1 MKKDIKNL
9 NKFTSDFIVSSK
21 GQLDYPGMNTLIPNA
36 NGRITMKGVKQNVLG
51 IDDLGNKKIMK
62 PKGEYQFPGDS
73 VYEIPLKKKGGEF
86 KKGLVSN
93 PKKTKKSLAS
103 KKYSRSLSATNVLF
117 TENSLFKK
125 PKSRKNKV
133 YNPNAKYY
141 EKGGALL
148 TKKVTCKKCGWKWD
162 AEDGGNDITTCHE
175 CGGQG
180 LVHAQDGGN
189 TDAMTG
195 MMKARLAY
203 ANEFGNPAAERMINI
218 PDNPYQFDNGDTGTH
233 YMASMDN
240 YAVPQIQDENGV
252 LQLGDY
258 GPESNEAIRFDS
270 DEDANYFAEHY
281 KDVSPGFLNE
291 KQYGGLH
298 KFVDGGSSS
307 CSKDEVWDK
316 YSKKCVKVYTLA
328 NDKKFID
335 GVGNWAMHSNDPDK
349 ISFEYN
355 DQIKHYLYSGKYG
368 YDPVSGTLYPLK
380 KEQKTIADV
389 ETKKILA
396 KQENKATYT
405 QSIIDAG
412 FDPDTFGKS
421 KGTNVI
427 TGEKIYGDKS
437 QEDVNEINKEAINN
451 FVTEGHKKAILD
463 SPFNT
468 AAFFTP
474 SGIAAG
480 VMQGAAN
487 LVPDTYDF
495 GKDPSWSGAGAIAM
509 DALMMSPTFKNLG
522 KFLKVPKQLPGSPNS
537 FELFDLNN
545 VRKPSGSIG
554 NQGATP
560 ESANKILQSLGI
572 KVKGKIPNE
581 VSLKE
586 MVEHLKNNPKDA
598 LKYKK
603 FLENKPINVSE
614 LPGGEYQIN
623 DGHHRATLS
632 YYSGNENIP
641 AIIKNKGEYITQL
654 PGSPNVVSSVDDV
667 QKAGFL
673 NPLALID
680 RVTPRPPMIGTTFP
694 TGVLWDDPVNYS
706 PFNLIP
712 GYGRKLAE
720 PGFTKGMNSTNT
732 EITAYRKFGN
742 SLDDLINSKS
752 FKPEGGFR
760 MGAKQIQK
768 EGNWAEPGIANE
780 HYKGVFAA
788 GMNPRVEGTNIQLQ
802 HWPTRNGVVG
812 MTKQGNP
819 AIPITDPGLSF
830 HRRLPFSNRY
840 VPIDKQKLIDNKFQL
855 ATQLPHVQSLIE
867 KYGIAAAYALTFGYL
882 ANGKEGAI
890 ENLKTVNKYSI
901 DPIKNWSKKTWDE
914 LETTLNEKQYGGITK
929 FDDGGTVYTVKGSK
943 GYYKKVNGQ
952 WQVDW
957 NRSGKY
963 QPLSKGDVKARTAV
977 LNKMAKPAYDKD
989 YDEMVAYK
997 NLSTKD
1003 KINKFEPKK
1012 EATKEELKKVSERL
1026 GRDYKPE
1033 DTKLQSVNM
1042 VYPEKYII
1050 GPGGGLLNQGLKIGV
1065 GAIEK
1070 LAATK
1075 IPGLFGTTVGQA
1087 AGAGFAADALVNQF
1101 PGAISDIGKGEYE
1114 DAAEKALYGTL
1125 GLAGSGIGKG
1135 VVSGAKDLGKFLGT
1149 DSGVLSNAYKI
1160 NPYAFK
1166 PDPSKFYR
1174 QIGNAGLEDA
1184 VSSKIIRSAD
1194 QSTFPR
1200 PYFVEGKDFEKL
1212 YSTGSGAHGR
1222 PNVIFETPGITNEG
1236 LPFVSPANASADY
1249 TPWIANMAEV
1259 PLTEGRLLKQNWLK
1273 GYKEVPKQLPGSP
1286 NVVSSVDDVVK
1297 QPWQMEE
1304 LPGLHLQSTMEGEAI
1319 SKIVD
1324 KTGKINTEQAL
1335 AIIAKESGGADKV
1348 ALIKQGLGETIPKK
1362 IDFNDFRKITQEQL
1376 IPLERQF
1383 VDYASD
1389 YGINRLGYKEPE
1401 FITRNV
1407 NGKTIN
1413 ELTSDVIE
1421 NQTLVLSNK
1430 GKFGRGSSAHGNPEE
1445 TLGHVH
1451 FLRDSETPDV
1461 LTVTQIQS
1469 DAFQGTHRVMPKN
1482 IDEAFQKVNS
1492 LKEEG
1497 KEIKSM
1503 FGDGKES
1510 SNSVL
1515 ANYEKHLQLEEA
1527 SAKNFTQKQLLDK
1540 NHQERYLQELVDYA
1554 GKRGDVNKLRLPTSE
1569 TAAKVQGY
1577 SKVKIDDN
1585 SLLTSKEIDELKS
1598 LSEKYNK
1605 MPDDVSD
1612 DLWDNVYDPI
1622 RKRIEEINVKRAKE
1636 TNYSSEH
1643 QTILKKYSEQPKLIK
1658 KLFKQDAKTI
1668 TDNKGNTWY
1677 EFNIPEKFKKGK
1689 GEIKAFSTIGT
1700 GVLGLGLGAAQ
1711 YKQGGATNDYV
1722 ELDLTPEEIQKY
1734 IDGGYIV
1741 EEIN

>member
-86 KKGLVSN
+86 KKSLVSN

-180 LVHAQDGGN
+180 LVHAQKGGN
-189 TDAMTG
+189 TDAMNG

-203 ANEFGNPAAERMINI
+203 ANEFGNPAAERMINL

-270 DEDANYFAEHY
+270 DEDANYFAENY
-281 KDVSPGFLNE
+281 KDVSPGFINQ
-291 KQYGGLH
+291 KQYGGLN
-298 KFVDGGSSS
+298 KFVEGGSSS

-654 PGSPNVVSSVDDV
+654 PNSPNVVSSVDDV

-680 RVTPRPPMIGTTFP
+680 RVTPRFPAIPTTFP
-694 TGVLWDDPVNYS
+694 LGMEDDVVNWS
-706 PFNLIP
+706 PLNLIP
-712 GYGRKLAE
+712 GYGKKLAE
-720 PGFTKGMNSTNT
+720 PGFAYPINSGNT

-742 SLDDLINSKS
+742 SLDDLINSKT
-752 FKPEGGFR
+752 FRPQGGFR
-760 MGAKQIQK
+760 MGADQIK
-768 EGNWAEPGIANE
+768 NEGNWAEAGIANE
-780 HYKGVFAA
+780 NYKGVFAA

-802 HWPTRNGVVG
+802 NWNKRNGVVG

-901 DPIKNWSKKTWDE
+901 DPIKNWSKKAWDE

-1050 GPGGGLLNQGLKIGV
+1050 GPGGGLLNQGLKTGV

-1135 VVSGAKDLGKFLGT
+1135 IVSEVKGLGKFL
-1149 DSGVLSNAYKI
+1149 D
-1160 NPYAFK
+1160 
-1166 PDPSKFYR
+1166 
-1174 QIGNAGLEDA
+1174 
-1184 VSSKIIRSAD
+1184 
-1194 QSTFPR
+1194 
-1200 PYFVEGKDFEKL
+1200 
-1212 YSTGSGAHGR
+1212 
-1222 PNVIFETPGITNEG
+1222 
-1236 LPFVSPANASADY
+1236 
-1249 TPWIANMAEV
+1249 
-1259 PLTEGRLLKQNWLK
+1259 
-1273 GYKEVPKQLPGSP
+1273 YKEVPKQLPGSP
-1286 NVVSSVDDVVK
+1286 NIVNDVPKASYFTTLFPRFDIKNLKTKSGKDWIKKWYSDPDFIKKYKETGKIYPEHFQDEALETLSKYEDKNYIDLIKDKGLVTYI
-1297 QPWQMEE
+1297 EE
-1304 LPGLHLQSTMEGEAI
+1304 LPSTGLSYGTPNRIYVKNSAYY
-1319 SKIVD
+1319 
-1324 KTGKINTEQAL
+1324 
-1335 AIIAKESGGADKV
+1335 
-1348 ALIKQGLGETIPKK
+1348 P
-1362 IDFNDFRKITQEQL
+1362 FN
-1376 IPLERQF
+1376 
-1383 VDYASD
+1383 
-1389 YGINRLGYKEPE
+1389 
-1401 FITRNV
+1401 
-1407 NGKTIN
+1407 
-1413 ELTSDVIE
+1413 
-1421 NQTLVLSNK
+1421 
-1430 GKFGRGSSAHGNPEE
+1430 KF
-1445 TLGHVH
+1445 
-1451 FLRDSETPDV
+1451 
-1461 LTVTQIQS
+1461 
-1469 DAFQGTHRVMPKN
+1469 
-1482 IDEAFQKVNS
+1482 
-1492 LKEEG
+1492 
-1497 KEIKSM
+1497 
-1503 FGDGKES
+1503 GKES
-1510 SNSVL
+1510 TRVHELTHLLEKNGYFLSDADKSELLKPFIINGVSKDNGTFL
-1515 ANYEKHLQLEEA
+1515 QKLLLENKKDYYLHPSEIHARMNQARFHFDLSPGDKFTKEMANEISKLNDFNGMTRYIQ
-1527 SAKNFTQKQLLDK
+1527 DK
-1540 NHQERYLQELVDYA
+1540 
-1554 GKRGDVNKLRLPTSE
+1554 
-1569 TAAKVQGY
+1569 
-1577 SKVKIDDN
+1577 
-1585 SLLTSKEIDELKS
+1585 
-1598 LSEKYNK
+1598 
-1605 MPDDVSD
+1605 
-1612 DLWDNVYDPI
+1612 
-1622 RKRIEEINVKRAKE
+1622 
-1636 TNYSSEH
+1636 
-1643 QTILKKYSEQPKLIK
+1643 
-1658 KLFKQDAKTI
+1658 
-1668 TDNKGNTWY
+1668 
-1677 EFNIPEKFKKGK
+1677 
-1689 GEIKAFSTIGT
+1689 KAFMDLMNNFWSTPAAVT
-1700 GVLGLGLGAAQ
+1700 LGAAGAAGAADLTKKQ

>member
-86 KKGLVSN
+86 KKSLVSN

-180 LVHAQDGGN
+180 LVHAQGGGN

-203 ANEFGNPAAERMINI
+203 ANEFGNPAAERMINL

-270 DEDANYFAEHY
+270 DEDANYFAENY
-281 KDVSPGFLNE
+281 KDVSPGFINQ
-291 KQYGGLH
+291 KQYGGLN
-298 KFVDGGSSS
+298 KFVEGGSSS

-654 PGSPNVVSSVDDV
+654 PNSPNVVSSVDDV

-680 RVTPRPPMIGTTFP
+680 RVTPRFPAIPTTFP
-694 TGVLWDDPVNYS
+694 LGMEDDVVNWS
-706 PFNLIP
+706 PLNLIP
-712 GYGRKLAE
+712 GYGKKLAE
-720 PGFTKGMNSTNT
+720 PGFAYPINSGNT

-742 SLDDLINSKS
+742 SLDDLINSKT
-752 FKPEGGFR
+752 FRPQGGFR
-760 MGAKQIQK
+760 MGADQIK
-768 EGNWAEPGIANE
+768 NEGNWAEAGIANE
-780 HYKGVFAA
+780 NYKGVFAA

-802 HWPTRNGVVG
+802 NWNKRNGVVG

-901 DPIKNWSKKTWDE
+901 DPIKNWSKKAWDE

-1050 GPGGGLLNQGLKIGV
+1050 GPGGGLLNQGLKTGV

-1135 VVSGAKDLGKFLGT
+1135 IVSEVKGLGKFL
-1149 DSGVLSNAYKI
+1149 D
-1160 NPYAFK
+1160 
-1166 PDPSKFYR
+1166 
-1174 QIGNAGLEDA
+1174 
-1184 VSSKIIRSAD
+1184 
-1194 QSTFPR
+1194 
-1200 PYFVEGKDFEKL
+1200 
-1212 YSTGSGAHGR
+1212 
-1222 PNVIFETPGITNEG
+1222 
-1236 LPFVSPANASADY
+1236 
-1249 TPWIANMAEV
+1249 
-1259 PLTEGRLLKQNWLK
+1259 
-1273 GYKEVPKQLPGSP
+1273 YKEVPKQLPGSP
-1286 NVVSSVDDVVK
+1286 NIVNDVPKASYFTTLFPRFDIKNLKTKSGKDWIKKWYSDPDFIKKYKETGKIYPEHFQDEALETLSKYEDKNYIDLIKDKGLVTYI
-1297 QPWQMEE
+1297 EE
-1304 LPGLHLQSTMEGEAI
+1304 LPSTGLSYGTPNRIYVKNSAYY
-1319 SKIVD
+1319 
-1324 KTGKINTEQAL
+1324 
-1335 AIIAKESGGADKV
+1335 
-1348 ALIKQGLGETIPKK
+1348 P
-1362 IDFNDFRKITQEQL
+1362 FN
-1376 IPLERQF
+1376 
-1383 VDYASD
+1383 
-1389 YGINRLGYKEPE
+1389 
-1401 FITRNV
+1401 
-1407 NGKTIN
+1407 
-1413 ELTSDVIE
+1413 
-1421 NQTLVLSNK
+1421 
-1430 GKFGRGSSAHGNPEE
+1430 KF
-1445 TLGHVH
+1445 
-1451 FLRDSETPDV
+1451 
-1461 LTVTQIQS
+1461 
-1469 DAFQGTHRVMPKN
+1469 
-1482 IDEAFQKVNS
+1482 
-1492 LKEEG
+1492 
-1497 KEIKSM
+1497 
-1503 FGDGKES
+1503 GKES
-1510 SNSVL
+1510 TRVHELTHLLEKNGYFLSDADKSELLKPFIINGVSKDNGTFL
-1515 ANYEKHLQLEEA
+1515 QKLLLENKKDYYLHPSEIHARMNQARFHFDLSPGDKFTKEMANEISKLNDFNGMTRYIQ
-1527 SAKNFTQKQLLDK
+1527 DK
-1540 NHQERYLQELVDYA
+1540 
-1554 GKRGDVNKLRLPTSE
+1554 
-1569 TAAKVQGY
+1569 
-1577 SKVKIDDN
+1577 
-1585 SLLTSKEIDELKS
+1585 
-1598 LSEKYNK
+1598 
-1605 MPDDVSD
+1605 
-1612 DLWDNVYDPI
+1612 
-1622 RKRIEEINVKRAKE
+1622 
-1636 TNYSSEH
+1636 
-1643 QTILKKYSEQPKLIK
+1643 
-1658 KLFKQDAKTI
+1658 
-1668 TDNKGNTWY
+1668 
-1677 EFNIPEKFKKGK
+1677 
-1689 GEIKAFSTIGT
+1689 KAFMDLMNNFWSTPAAVT
-1700 GVLGLGLGAAQ
+1700 LGAAGAAGAADLTKKQ